1 MKVYDCDNEDHFKI
15 LQSLE
20 EENKLVQNNQLQSF
34 APDSLEEA
42 MNRSYKPFK

>member
-20 EENKLVQNNQLQSF
+20 EEKKLVQNNQLQSF
-34 APDSLEEA
+34 APDSLKEA